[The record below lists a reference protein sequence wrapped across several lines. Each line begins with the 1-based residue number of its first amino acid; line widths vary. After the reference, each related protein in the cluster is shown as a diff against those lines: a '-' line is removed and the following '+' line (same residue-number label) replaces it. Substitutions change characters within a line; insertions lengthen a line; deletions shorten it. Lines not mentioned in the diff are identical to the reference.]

1 MYDSSDKKE
10 KQRPKSSIGKSGGE
24 LSLSAKDNERSK
36 KYLTGMDTYLPEKF
50 DYQEQYDKEDKVK
63 NQARKMKSIRKSSF
77 SSDEDRPDLIGE
89 FNLDTGWSEVGFD
102 EKKKETVVSFKSNYQ
117 NENSRSVSEEKA
129 NVLKTDKDGKVLSND
144 PSFETGAVSLRTK
157 QSEATKN
164 IRKEWEVA
172 SQKKNHEC
180 TFDDVVPFHQAEEQ
194 KNRLEFLKNLAVN
207 SKDERTDIQRAIT
220 GVQTYINK
228 KNMTKL
234 NFDYKFDMELEK
246 FKANMKSKSQAD
258 DYILMKKKQLLI
270 EEKKLEDELE
280 NDQIER
286 SKEALEKIQKED
298 HITEQQ
304 IENIS
309 NKRDYQN

>member
-10 KQRPKSSIGKSGGE
+10 KGKHRPKHSIGKSGSE

-36 KYLTGMDTYLPEKF
+36 RYLAGMDTYLPEKF
-50 DYQEQYDKEDKVK
+50 DYHDQNDKEDKVK
-63 NQARKMKSIRKSSF
+63 NQSSKMKSIRKSSF
-77 SSDEDRPDLIGE
+77 SKNKDHPDLIGE

-102 EKKKETVVSFKSNYQ
+102 EKKKETVVSFKSNYKD
-117 NENSRSVSEEKA
+117 ENSKSVAEEKA
-129 NVLKTDKDGKVLSND
+129 NILRTDKGGKVLSND

-157 QSEATKN
+157 QSETTKN

-172 SQKKNHEC
+172 SQKKNHEW
-180 TFDDVVPFHQAEEQ
+180 TFDDVVPFHQADEQ

-234 NFDYKFDMELEK
+234 NFDYRFDMELEK
-246 FKANMKSKSQAD
+246 FKANVKSKSKSD
-258 DYILMKKKQLLI
+258 DYILMKKKQLLV
-270 EEKKLEDELE
+270 EEKKLEDECE
-280 NDQIER
+280 DNQIEK
-286 SKEALEKIQKED
+286 SKELLEKIEKEKNPD
-298 HITEQQ
+298 T
-304 IENIS
+304 ENII
-309 NKRDYQN
+309 KK